1 MGFLGTRAGPFAD
14 LTLIISIAGFIILCL
29 SIVYAKRQILSKHF
43 KMARFTVLLLII
55 VLIWMGFR
63 FIAGFH
69 LIVSHLTALPSLV
82 VLSHVIIGVP
92 ALLLGIFLAFDR
104 IIGKTR
110 FPMRIVFLLWI
121 LALSLGIGV
130 YIIRYILMPF
140 PPR

>member
-29 SIVYAKRQILSKHF
+29 GVVYAKRQILPKHF
-43 KMARFTVLLLII
+43 KMAKFAILLLII
-55 VLIWMGFR
+55 VFIWMIFR
-63 FIAGFH
+63 FIVGIH
-69 LIVSHLTALPSLV
+69 LIMSHSAALPSLV

-110 FPMRIVFLLWI
+110 FQMRIVFLLWI
-121 LALSLGIGV
+121 LAMSLGIGV
-130 YIIRYILMPF
+130 YIVRYVLMPF

>member
-43 KMARFTVLLLII
+43 KMARFAVLLLII
-55 VLIWMGFR
+55 VFIWMGLR
-63 FIAGFH
+63 FIEGFH

-92 ALLLGIFLAFDR
+92 ALLLGIILAFDR
-104 IIGKTR
+104 IVR
-110 FPMRIVFLLWI
+110 LVFQ
-121 LALSLGIGV
+121 
-130 YIIRYILMPF
+130 
-140 PPR
+140 